1 MSATE
6 TPRTTATTASGAGAS
21 SPGTKAPT
29 DVVRSTLDAASQEA
43 VRERLQPLL
52 VDLIDLSLTS
62 KQLHWNIVGSRFKSL
77 HEHLDEVTDQ
87 YRMWSDEV
95 AERLTSVGVAPDG
108 RVQRV
113 AGDSPADPA
122 PESWAHQDEVVT
134 AMSDRIQAVAKA
146 TRQRLVGLGDVD
158 IASEDLL
165 IGILNG
171 LEMQL
176 WMFSAQEA

>member
-1 MSATE
+1 MSTTE
-6 TPRTTATTASGAGAS
+6 AHRSSSSTPK
-21 SPGTKAPT
+21 SPAEA
-29 DVVRSTLDAASQEA
+29 VRSTLDAAAQEA

-52 VDLIDLSLTS
+52 VDLVDLSLTS
-62 KQLHWNIVGSRFKSL
+62 KQLHWNIVGTRFKSL

-95 AERLTSVGVAPDG
+95 AERLTSLGVAPDG

-122 PESWAHQDEVVT
+122 PASWVHQDEVVT
-134 AMSDRIQAVAKA
+134 AMSDRIEAVARA
-146 TRQRLVGLGDVD
+146 TRQRLDGLGDID
-158 IASEDLL
+158 LASEDLL

>member
-1 MSATE
+1 MSTTQ
-6 TPRTTATTASGAGAS
+6 TPGSTSASAGSA
-21 SPGTKAPT
+21 AAT
-29 DVVRSTLDAASQEA
+29 DVVRSTLDAAAQET
-43 VRERLQPLL
+43 VRDRLQPLL
-52 VDLIDLSLTS
+52 VDLIDLSLTA
-62 KQLHWNIVGSRFKSL
+62 KQFHWNIVGTRFKSL

-95 AERLTSVGVAPDG
+95 AERLTSLGVAPDG

-122 PESWAHQDEVVT
+122 AASWIHQDEVVT
-134 AMSDRIQAVAKA
+134 EMSDRIEAVARA
-146 TRQRLVGLGDVD
+146 TRERLDGLGDVD
-158 IASEDLL
+158 LASEDLL

>member
-1 MSATE
+1 MSTTQ
-6 TPRTTATTASGAGAS
+6 TPGSTS
-21 SPGTKAPT
+21 SPAGSPAAT
-29 DVVRSTLDAASQEA
+29 DVVRSTLDAAAQEA
-43 VRERLQPLL
+43 VRDRLQPLL
-52 VDLIDLSLTS
+52 VDLIDLSLTA
-62 KQLHWNIVGSRFKSL
+62 KQLHWNIVGTRFKSL

-95 AERLTSVGVAPDG
+95 AERLTSLGVAPDG

-122 PESWAHQDEVVT
+122 AASWIHQDEVVT
-134 AMSDRIQAVAKA
+134 EMSDRIEAVARA
-146 TRQRLVGLGDVD
+146 TRERLEGLGDVD
-158 IASEDLL
+158 LASEDLL